1 MKRSIVPIMIVVGLL
16 VGLMVSSLF
25 TVSERELAIKFQFGR
40 IVKVDYQPGLHFKV
54 PIYNTVQKFDKRIL
68 TIDRPP
74 ERFLTGEGNFLN
86 VDFFIKWRISDVSQY
101 DRATAGDQQVA
112 DNRLTT
118 IITNTLKGQ
127 FATRTIRESVAEQR
141 TELMQALLGAAED
154 VSNQYGVELV
164 DVRVKRVDLPEEVS
178 ERVFQRM
185 RQERV
190 RDATLN
196 RAEGAELAEEIRATA
211 ERDRTVILA
220 EANREAEQ
228 IRGEGDARSAEIY
241 AGAYSPNPEFYSFY
255 RSMQAYR
262 SSLGRDQD
270 ILILRPDDNEFFKYL
285 NRSGQ

>member
-1 MKRSIVPIMIVVGLL
+1 MQRSIVPIMIVVGLL
-16 VGLMVSSLF
+16 VGLIVSSLF

-40 IVKVDYQPGLHFKV
+40 IVKADYQPGLHFKV
-54 PIYNTVQKFDKRIL
+54 PIYNTIQKFDKRIL

-86 VDFFIKWRISDVSQY
+86 VDFFIKWRIRDVSQFY
-101 DRATAGDQQVA
+101 RATAGDEQVA

-118 IITNTLKGQ
+118 IITNTLKSQ
-127 FATRTIRESVAEQR
+127 FATLTIQESVAEQR
-141 TELMQALLGAAED
+141 TALMRSLLRAVED
-154 VSNQYGVELV
+154 VSTQYGVELV
-164 DVRVKRVDLPEEVS
+164 DVRVKRVDLPDEVS

-228 IRGEGDARSAEIY
+228 IRGEGDARSAEVY

-270 ILILRPDDNEFFKYL
+270 ILILRPGDNEFFKYL

>member
-16 VGLMVSSLF
+16 VGLIVSSLF

-40 IVKVDYQPGLHFKV
+40 IVKADYQPGLHFKV

-86 VDFFIKWRISDVSQY
+86 VDFFIKWRIRDVSQFY
-101 DRATAGDQQVA
+101 RATAGDEQIA
-112 DNRLTT
+112 SNRLTT
-118 IITNTLKGQ
+118 IITNTLKSQ
-127 FATRTIRESVAEQR
+127 FATLTIQESVAEQR
-141 TELMQALLGAAED
+141 TALMLSLLRAVED
-154 VSNQYGVELV
+154 VSTQYGVELV

-228 IRGEGDARSAEIY
+228 IRGEGDARSAEVY

-270 ILILRPDDNEFFKYL
+270 ILILRPGDNEFFKYL

>member
-1 MKRSIVPIMIVVGLL
+1 MS
-16 VGLMVSSLF
+16 
-25 TVSERELAIKFQFGR
+25 QF
-40 IVKVDYQPGLHFKV
+40 Y
-54 PIYNTVQKFDKRIL
+54 
-68 TIDRPP
+68 
-74 ERFLTGEGNFLN
+74 
-86 VDFFIKWRISDVSQY
+86 
-101 DRATAGDQQVA
+101 RATAGDEQVA

-118 IITNTLKGQ
+118 IITNTLKSQ
-127 FATRTIRESVAEQR
+127 FATLTIQESVAEQR
-141 TELMQALLGAAED
+141 TALMRSLLRAVED
-154 VSNQYGVELV
+154 VSTQYGVELV
-164 DVRVKRVDLPEEVS
+164 DVRVKRVDLPDEVS

-211 ERDRTVILA
+211 ERDRTVIIA
-220 EANREAEQ
+220 EANRQAEQ

-270 ILILRPDDNEFFKYL
+270 ILILR
-285 NRSGQ
+285 

>member
-1 MKRSIVPIMIVVGLL
+1 MQRTIVPIMIVVGLL
-16 VGLMVSSLF
+16 VGLIVSSLF

-40 IVKVDYQPGLHFKV
+40 IVKADYQPGLHFKV
-54 PIYNTVQKFDKRIL
+54 PIYNTIQKFDKRIL

-86 VDFFIKWRISDVSQY
+86 VDFFIKWRIRDVSQFY
-101 DRATAGDQQVA
+101 RATAGDEQIA
-112 DNRLTT
+112 GNRLTT
-118 IITNTLKGQ
+118 IITNTLKSQ
-127 FATRTIRESVAEQR
+127 FATLTIQESVAEQR
-141 TELMQALLGAAED
+141 TALMLSLLRAVED
-154 VSNQYGVELV
+154 VSTQYGVELV

-211 ERDRTVILA
+211 ERDRTVIIA
-220 EANREAEQ
+220 EANRQAEQ